1 MDKANLQ
8 VMNEENQTPT
18 LCSIPPESIARRGGC
33 TCCVPTCNNKIRNRP
48 DISYH
53 KLPKEPT
60 LRRKWSKLLKTKGLC
75 NPGGNNY
82 MCSDHFPGGKKTHTR
97 TIFQLC
103 YHRRHVL
110 KQRKVPIVSDVSA
123 STSCKVRAQENV
135 KENEPESET
144 MIMNDQQSEP
154 VIRSLED
161 QLLELQTQIM
171 MNYNKNMLMIWLK
184 CNKNYFDW
192 KDL

>member
-48 DISYH
+48 DISYR

-82 MCSDHFPGGKKTHTR
+82 MCSDHFPGGKKKTYKNNIPTM
-97 TIFQLC
+97 L
-103 YHRRHVL
+103 
-110 KQRKVPIVSDVSA
+110 S
-123 STSCKVRAQENV
+123 
-135 KENEPESET
+135 SET
-144 MIMNDQQSEP
+144 CPETKESANSE
-154 VIRSLED
+154 
-161 QLLELQTQIM
+161 
-171 MNYNKNMLMIWLK
+171 
-184 CNKNYFDW
+184 
-192 KDL
+192 